1 MRILRKM
8 FAANNN
14 NNMAVADPLPA
25 QRVQNQQAALQVK
38 QQQSVN
44 SQQRNMLSQQTLPV
58 KQQQVANTKLKNGIR
73 QHSLS
78 IKRSA
83 DSSRAIAEVN
93 KMVAARQENNTNIA
107 KAINSKT
114 KFLAKKPILR
124 MPKRII
130 R

>member
-8 FAANNN
+8 FAANN

-38 QQQSVN
+38 QQQNVN
-44 SQQRNMLSQQTLPV
+44 SQQRNMLSQQALPV

-93 KMVAARQENNTNIA
+93 KMVDELKQ
-107 KAINSKT
+107 
-114 KFLAKKPILR
+114 L
-124 MPKRII
+124 MPNRDNFIP
-130 R
+130 RRFVLGCCS